1 MSTKNSAPQPL
12 SAVDFPRITE
22 TMAGFGIEL
31 HAAADESVAT
41 ANLNGTMVT
50 FALLSSVLIVR
61 SDVPTEELTEA
72 GDPTLHLACNQVNS
86 RTFAAKAA
94 VVDRTETLIVR
105 TEHDVLVAAGM
116 SDEQLRT
123 TIQESVDAVLA
134 AQTAVQQAAQ
144 EIREATP
151 DTPKA

>member
-1 MSTKNSAPQPL
+1 MSIKNSAKQPL

-22 TMAGFGIEL
+22 TMASFGVEL
-31 HAAADESVAT
+31 IPGENETVTT

-50 FALLSSVLIVR
+50 FALLSSVLIIR
-61 SDVPTEELTEA
+61 ADVPTEEITEQ

-94 VVDRTETLIVR
+94 IVDRSEKLIVR

-116 SDEQLRT
+116 SDDQLHSN
-123 TIQESVDAVLA
+123 IQEAVDTVLA

-144 EIREATP
+144 EIRAAAPGATEA
-151 DTPKA
+151 